1 MTVECDDTETGSTQ
15 GIAQY
20 QVEADESP
28 SMAVVEAVAAAS
40 EENPTG
46 EDGLVHGLD
55 PLGRSIDPEALDRI
69 VESYGHGQ
77 EDPAVIEFR
86 YSGHLVTVKTGDQTC
101 VTVQ

>member
-1 MTVECDDTETGSTQ
+1 MTVECDNTEAGSTQ

-20 QVEADESP
+20 KVEPDESP

-40 EENPTG
+40 EQNPTG
-46 EDGLVHGLD
+46 EDGLVRALD

-69 VESYGHGQ
+69 VESCGHGQ
-77 EDPAVIEFR
+77 EDPAVIEFQ
-86 YSGHLVTVKTGDQTC
+86 YSGHQVTVKAGDQTC